1 MTITEARE
9 KCKSLITRVPRDVVI
24 VAVIALASSLSF
36 GLGFLAGRDAGQG
49 REAAIT
55 LETSPVVTSP
65 ADEAVTA
72 DRPIAGQVV
81 ASKNGT
87 KYYLPDCAG
96 ASRIS
101 DANRVWF
108 ASSAA
113 ARAAG
118 YEPAANCKGI

>member
-1 MTITEARE
+1 M
-9 KCKSLITRVPRDVVI
+9 LI
-24 VAVIALASSLSF
+24 VAIVILASSASF

-49 REAAIT
+49 VPMQILPEALSHPIGNSSAT
-55 LETSPVVTSP
+55 P
-65 ADEAVTA
+65 AT
-72 DRPIAGQVV
+72 GQVI

-101 DANRVWF
+101 DVNKVWF
-108 ASSAA
+108 ASASAA
-113 ARAAG
+113 LAAG